1 MGWIF
6 WSSEFCK
13 FLQRGKK
20 AVYCKLVENRG
31 IIKLAGIEGGETN
44 PIPRGGRSVGCNQT
58 SAGGTATL
66 SEVRRGDNN
75 RPTICKLS
83 LPCDI
88 PDRTKLSN
96 RFDDMIEH
104 L

>member
-66 SEVRRGDNN
+66 SETTDSTCSTRRQQPADN
-75 RPTICKLS
+75 L
-83 LPCDI
+83 
-88 PDRTKLSN
+88 
-96 RFDDMIEH
+96 
-104 L
+104 